1 MSPMS
6 PRTLRP
12 RQTTH
17 PEAASW
23 QARVVAN
30 GGSVSGSTLSAVSRF
45 CRSIDG
51 AGLRDRFARVNLF
64 CGTATVSLG
73 ACGVL
78 VPLYRGPTPSS
89 TLGDALDTPNVF
101 SISNYVETGAGGGLT
116 APSSGAV
123 FLNTGIGNNFSTQ
136 SNTHFAAYESLV
148 PTGTFKELIGVDNTT
163 GTRAIYMLEHNS
175 TTRTDVYPGN
185 TSSIFNS
192 ATRVAGFWMGS
203 MQATRT
209 DLFRNGVSVASSG
222 SAATGAG
229 SQTTP
234 TYYVFAL
241 NRDGNATSS
250 YLGGRLNGYSIGYAM
265 SAAQALAYYD
275 IMQTF
280 QAALGRAV

>member
-1 MSPMS
+1 MPMS

-12 RQTTH
+12 RQTIH

-23 QARVVAN
+23 AARVVSN
-30 GGSVSGSTLSAVSRF
+30 GGSVSGVTLSAVSKF

-64 CGTATVSLG
+64 CGTATASLG
-73 ACGVL
+73 NCGVL
-78 VPLYRGPTPSS
+78 VPLYRGPTSSS

-101 SISNYVETGAGGGLT
+101 SISNYAETGASGGLT
-116 APSSGAV
+116 APSSGSV

-136 SNTHFAAYESLV
+136 SNTHVAAYESLM
-148 PTGTFKELIGVDNTT
+148 PSGTFKTMIGVDNTT
-163 GTRAIYMLEHNS
+163 GTRSLYMIEQTNTSQTALF
-175 TTRTDVYPGN
+175 PGN
-185 TSSIFNS
+185 TTPVQQLTS
-192 ATRVAGFWMGS
+192 RVAGFWMGS

-234 TYYVFAL
+234 TSYVFAL
-241 NRDGNATSS
+241 NRDGTSTSS

-265 SAAQALAYYD
+265 SAAQALAYYN

-280 QAALGRAV
+280 QSALNRAV

>member
-1 MSPMS
+1 
-6 PRTLRP
+6 
-12 RQTTH
+12 
-17 PEAASW
+17 
-23 QARVVAN
+23 
-30 GGSVSGSTLSAVSRF
+30 
-45 CRSIDG
+45 
-51 AGLRDRFARVNLF
+51 
-64 CGTATVSLG
+64 
-73 ACGVL
+73 
-78 VPLYRGPTPSS
+78 
-89 TLGDALDTPNVF
+89 VF

-136 SNTHFAAYESLV
+136 SNTHFSVYESLV
-148 PTGTFKELIGVDNTT
+148 PSGTFRTLIGVDNTT
-163 GTRAIYMLEHNS
+163 GTRSIYMLEQTGAS
-175 TTRTDVYPGN
+175 SSSLFPGN
-185 TSSIFNS
+185 TTPVQQ
-192 ATRVAGFWMGS
+192 ATTRVAGFWTCS

-241 NRDGNATSS
+241 NRDGNATST

-280 QAALGRAV
+280 QTALGRAV

>member
-1 MSPMS
+1 MPMS
-6 PRTLRP
+6 PRLMRP

-23 QARVVAN
+23 AARVVAN
-30 GGSVSGSTLSAVSRF
+30 GGSVSGITLSAVSRF

-64 CGTATVSLG
+64 CGTATASLSN
-73 ACGVL
+73 CGVL
-78 VPLYRGPTPSS
+78 VPLYRGPTASS

-101 SISNYVETGAGGGLT
+101 SISNYAETGASGGLT
-116 APSSGAV
+116 APSSGSV

-148 PTGTFKELIGVDNTT
+148 PSGTFKTMIGVDNLT
-163 GTRAIYMLEHNS
+163 GTRSIYQLEHTN
-175 TTRTDVYPGN
+175 TTRTDLYTGN
-185 TSSIFNS
+185 TSSIVNS

-203 MQATRT
+203 MQASRS

-241 NRDGNATSS
+241 NRDGSATSS
-250 YLGGRLNGYSIGYAM
+250 HLGGRLNGYSIGYAM
-265 SAAQALAYYD
+265 SAAQALSYYN

-280 QAALGRAV
+280 QSALGRSV